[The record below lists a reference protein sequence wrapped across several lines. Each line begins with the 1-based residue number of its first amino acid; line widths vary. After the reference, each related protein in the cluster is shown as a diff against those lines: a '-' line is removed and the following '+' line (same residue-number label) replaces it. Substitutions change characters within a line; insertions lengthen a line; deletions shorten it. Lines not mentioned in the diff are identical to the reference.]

1 MGGGVGG
8 VGGGGGRADRW
19 KGGGQIL
26 KIPTF
31 RLIVQ
36 IFFSLETFTK

>member
-1 MGGGVGG
+1 MGGGVGEW
-8 VGGGGGRADRW
+8 GGGRADRW

-31 RLIVQ
+31 RFIVQ